1 MAFRAGLRKS
11 LRYLTPDMNNEA
23 PQIEYCLYARKS
35 SESDE
40 RQAMSID
47 SQIKEMTDLAVKEN
61 ITIKEVRQE
70 SHSAKNSGQRPVF
83 VKLLEDIRMGMFNG
97 ILTWAPDRLSRNA
110 GDLGMLVDL
119 MDQGKLTQIRT
130 FSQMF
135 SNNPN
140 EKFLLMILCSQA
152 KLENDQKGIN
162 VKRGIRAKCEKGWR
176 PGPAPIGYYN
186 RSFNGTKDIV
196 VDPDRGHFV
205 TEMYEKAINGESG
218 RSLKKWAH
226 KVGFNNRSGKP
237 LTLSQIFRML
247 TDTFYY
253 GEFEYPVKSGI
264 WYKGSHP
271 HLITKEMFLKVQQQ
285 RSVPV
290 KVKWGSRKILFRGIF
305 KCAACNGSVTGEEKF
320 RKRKVGEPRHHVYYH
335 CGRSK
340 DPSCK
345 EPFLTE
351 EELVKSLLQ
360 FINFMSVAHP
370 QTIKP
375 TPKLKQSMESY
386 NQIREETLVRQNI
399 NPKSSE
405 LTFLEY
411 AQYILRSG
419 TNEEKLEL
427 TKVFG
432 KQLYIHNK
440 EICGSPLRQFK
451 A

>member
-1 MAFRAGLRKS
+1 MEPKLIQP
-11 LRYLTPDMNNEA
+11 T
-23 PQIEYCLYARKS
+23 QYCLYARKS

-47 SQIKEMTDLAVKEN
+47 SQIKEMTDLAKKEN
-61 ITIKEVRQE
+61 LSIKDVLQE

-83 VKLLEDIRMGMFNG
+83 MKLLNDIRTGIFDG

-119 MDQGKLTQIRT
+119 MDQGKLIHIKT
-130 FSQMF
+130 FSQAF

-196 VDPDRGHFV
+196 VDPDRGKFV
-205 TEMYEKAINGESG
+205 TEMYERTINGESG
-218 RSLKKWAH
+218 RSIKKWAD
-226 KVGFNNRSGKP
+226 KVGFTNRSGKSIC
-237 LTLSQIFRML
+237 LSQIFKIL
-247 TDTFYY
+247 SDSFYY
-253 GEFEYPVKSGI
+253 SEFEYPVKSGV

-271 HLITKEMFLKVQQQ
+271 PLITKDAFLKVQQLK
-285 RSVPV
+285 SIPP
-290 KVKWGSRKILFRGIF
+290 KAKWGSRNILFRGIF
-305 KCAACNGSVTGEEKF
+305 KCAGCNGTVTGEEKF

-335 CGRSK
+335 CGRVK
-340 DPSCK
+340 DPNCR
-345 EPFLTE
+345 EPFLSE
-351 EELVKSLLQ
+351 EELIKSLLR
-360 FINFMSVAHP
+360 FINFMAMAHP
-370 QTIKP
+370 QTLKF
-375 TPKLKQSMESY
+375 TPKLKQSMDSY
-386 NQIREETLVRQNI
+386 NSIREETLIRQDI
-399 NPKSSE
+399 NPNGNE

-419 TNEEKLEL
+419 SNEEKIEL

-440 EICGSPLRQFK
+440 EISGSPIR
-451 A
+451 